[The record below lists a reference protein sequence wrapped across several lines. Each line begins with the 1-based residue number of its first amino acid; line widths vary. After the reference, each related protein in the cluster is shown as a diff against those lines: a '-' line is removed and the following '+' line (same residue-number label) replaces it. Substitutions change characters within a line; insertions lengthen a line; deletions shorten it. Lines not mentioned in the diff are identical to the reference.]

1 MDLATLLLR
10 AADILAQR
18 EEADSASDDYTVPD
32 ARPSGVRSRKMNLK
46 MRRRPAPEPEEGY
59 RSGSG
64 SGEEDD
70 GASAVPH
77 HRGGANA
84 RHGARKVGG
93 GTRRGPMQHNEVEK
107 RRRAYLAA
115 CYIELKGFL
124 PSIASSKASNVSIL
138 RAAVSKIQRLEQQ
151 ERELDAERA
160 ALYEERRMLLSR
172 RAAGPGMTP
181 LLEASESASDT
192 SMMSDDSATEMEV
205 PDASRRSLSPDMAM
219 SYDQQPL
226 VAGKLGHY
234 GVQAAV
240 GGGAERRR
248 SRNRPARFL

>member
-10 AADILAQR
+10 AADVLAQR
-18 EEADSASDDYTVPD
+18 EETDSASDDYTVPD
-32 ARPSGVRSRKMNLK
+32 ARSSSVRSRKMKLK
-46 MRRRPAPEPEEGY
+46 ISRRPVPEPEEGY

-64 SGEEDD
+64 DEDN
-70 GASAVPH
+70 GVSAVPQ

-84 RHGARKVGG
+84 RHGARKVGSG
-93 GTRRGPMQHNEVEK
+93 SRRGAMQHNEVEK

-115 CYIELKGFL
+115 CYVELKATL

-138 RAAVSKIQRLEQQ
+138 RAAVSKIQHLEQQ

-160 ALYEERRMLLSR
+160 ALYAERRMLLSR
-172 RAAGPGMTP
+172 RAAGPGMAA

-226 VAGKLGHY
+226 LAGKLGHY
-234 GVQAAV
+234 GVQTDM
-240 GGGAERRR
+240 GGKTGRRR
-248 SRNRPARFL
+248 SRNRPVRFL